1 MCANCSRRCARR
13 GSEVFNSHGVARLTE
28 TRLQRF
34 HCEPFDKFAGRLGV
48 EQPRSRGFILHQ
60 ARQSANANQV
70 IVHQPFRH
78 ADYKNQSRALL
89 ICADWNPG
97 AAAPDTDNY
106 FINQIG
112 ARMRKRDAVFD
123 YAWVFPFAGEDLFEK
138 SFCIIDLST
147 LREHLNNL
155 AQRIRQ
161 FSRAQPQNYLSFI
174 EKISER
180 DSHWAERDLLDYP
193 AKPVIQ

>member
-1 MCANCSRRCARR
+1 MQSGGPLVCANCSRLAVRGVALRYLTVTASRVSQRR
-13 GSEVFNSHGVARLTE
+13 GYSVSTVS
-28 TRLQRF
+28 
-34 HCEPFDKFAGRLGV
+34 P
-48 EQPRSRGFILHQ
+48 SI
-60 ARQSANANQV
+60 

-138 SFCIIDLST
+138 SFGIIDLST